1 MGDIVPSARTENLFY
16 LACYNNSPIS
26 GLTGPDS
33 EYLHACIERLSNCG
47 RRAVRCDAGFLSE
60 QGVPECFID
69 YLRSKVWGELVQA
82 GTADILVGEHSRE
95 RTSLLEQATEEPI
108 PCLVEV
114 S

>member
-69 YLRSKVWGELVQA
+69 YLRSKQA
-82 GTADILVGEHSRE
+82 V
-95 RTSLLEQATEEPI
+95 P
-108 PCLVEV
+108 
-114 S
+114 